1 MGLEKSYF
9 KYKNTKERFLHAMT
23 QDDTKLKEIIEFLNS
38 LPEGTEIPDEI
49 LNELTQDQMLAVF
62 VEQMISDKGVVATD
76 ELRLNLYQ
84 KLSDEITK
92 NMILAM
98 PNYLVEKLNK
108 DIEQGA
114 NEEVIEKAIDESGI
128 DVETITEQTM
138 TKFRKKYLNQEE
150 K

>member
-1 MGLEKSYF
+1 
-9 KYKNTKERFLHAMT
+9 MT

-49 LNELTQDQMLAVF
+49 LNELTQDQIVAVF

-98 PNYLVEKLNK
+98 PDYLVEKLNK

>member
-1 MGLEKSYF
+1 MRLEKSYF
-9 KYKNTKERFLHAMT
+9 KHKNTKERFLHAMT

-38 LPEGTEIPDEI
+38 LPEDTEIPDEI

-62 VEQMISDKGVVATD
+62 VEQMISDKGVVVTD

-98 PNYLVEKLNK
+98 PDYLVEKLNK